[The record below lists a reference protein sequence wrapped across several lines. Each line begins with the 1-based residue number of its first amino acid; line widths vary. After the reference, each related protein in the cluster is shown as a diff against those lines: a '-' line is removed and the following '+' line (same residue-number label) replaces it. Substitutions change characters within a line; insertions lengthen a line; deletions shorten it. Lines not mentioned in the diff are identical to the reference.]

1 MRPRRPTSTASSARG
16 SSRPVS
22 NEVMRGELSDAARRD
37 LVVGLLALKY
47 TEAALAAAL
56 EGPAVALDAEAQ
68 DARLAVLTDV
78 VPVSDGYIP
87 FRDNVDHAA
96 RALTP
101 ISHQAACRVTECHFV
116 SIRYVHFLDVLLDT
130 GCAGRAL
137 AAHARQGCEFC

>member
-1 MRPRRPTSTASSARG
+1 M
-16 SSRPVS
+16 
-22 NEVMRGELSDAARRD
+22 
-37 LVVGLLALKY
+37 VGLLALKY
-47 TEAALAAAL
+47 TEAAL

-116 SIRYVHFLDVLLDT
+116 SIRYVHFLDGLPDT
-130 GCAGRAL
+130 FWMSCSIQAAL
-137 AAHARQGCEFC
+137 AAPSLRMHDKGASFVKTNNSQYDI